1 MSGQSPFDP
10 RVVAALA
17 AAFLGLFAASL
28 LLTGAGRHRDS
39 ENLVGANTFSRSAVG
54 HLGFFDVLR
63 KLDYDV
69 VRGEHDVLARL
80 GTNGILILAEPS
92 GAVSGS
98 ASNGNLLGAD
108 TMLLVLPKWDVRRSE
123 ERDDWIGAAR
133 LLGEYVPRSVLSGV
147 AGSGEVVRISK
158 PSSFQKNSLAIPN
171 PTIESPIQLV
181 KNSKLRPIIATADGV
196 LLGEL
201 KEGRRRIWVLADPD
215 PIENHGIGKGDN
227 LAFATAIVYA
237 MLAGKPGKLVF
248 DETQHGFHHSP
259 PSVLKFLLEFPYN
272 LIALQVAAGV
282 ALLLMASM
290 GRFGAPENPDRVLH
304 AGKQDLIGNA
314 ANLIDHAGHHAAILR
329 RYVGMVLQ
337 DTGRLMRAPP
347 QLNDVELAAWLD
359 KTRTARGARSDCV
372 GALTRVAA
380 KPEDLVVLLTEARTM
395 HGYRKDMLNGVSRR
409 LGDH

>member
-1 MSGQSPFDP
+1 MSGKSPFDR

-28 LLTGAGRHRDS
+28 LLTGAGRHRDG
-39 ENLVGANTFSRSAVG
+39 ENLVGANTYSRSAVG
-54 HLGFFDVLR
+54 HLGFFDILHR
-63 KLDYDV
+63 LDYQV
-69 VRGEHDVLARL
+69 VRGEQDVVAQL
-80 GTNGILILAEPS
+80 GSNGILILAEPS

-98 ASNGNLLGAD
+98 ASNGNLLGAG

-181 KNSKLRPIIATADGV
+181 KNSKMTPIVATAEGI

-248 DETQHGFHHSP
+248 DETQHGFHHSA

-272 LIALQVAAGV
+272 LIALQVVAAV

-290 GRFGAPENPDRVLH
+290 RRFGAPENPDRVLQ
-304 AGKQDLIGNA
+304 AGKRDLIGNA

-329 RYVGMVLQ
+329 RYIGMMLQ
-337 DTGRLMRAPP
+337 ETGRLMRAPP
-347 QLNDVELAAWLD
+347 QLNDDELAAWLD
-359 KTRTARGARSDCV
+359 RSWAARGARSDFL
-372 GALTRVAA
+372 GALARVAA
-380 KPEDLVVLLTEARTM
+380 KPDDLVVLLTESRTI
-395 HGYRKDMLNGVSRR
+395 HRYRKDMLNGISGR

>member
-28 LLTGAGRHRDS
+28 LLTGAGRHRDN

-69 VRGEHDVLARL
+69 VRGEHDVMAQL
-80 GTNGILILAEPS
+80 GTNGILILAKPS

-108 TMLLVLPKWDVRRSE
+108 TMLLVLPKWDVQRSE

-133 LLGEYVPRSVLSGV
+133 LLGESVPRSVLNGV

-171 PTIESPIQLV
+171 PAIESPIQLV
-181 KNSKLRPIIATADGV
+181 KNSKLRPIIATAEGM

-259 PSVLKFLLEFPYN
+259 PSALKFLLEFPYN
-272 LIALQVAAGV
+272 LIALQVAASV

-347 QLNDVELAAWLD
+347 QLNDFELAAWLD

-380 KPEDLVVLLTEARTM
+380 KPEDLVVLLTEARTI
-395 HGYRKDMLNGVSRR
+395 HRYRKDMLNGVSRR